1 MTNWERERDIR
12 EAEKAARE
20 PFFQVSPYVP
30 YQATPEGLNI
40 HQYELFNFNTDAFPF
55 VNEYIS
61 KLPEYLSKY
70 FVKRYIRT
78 FRKNGYRAANSW
90 VRETMQ
96 KGILDRVEG
105 VMNRYPILTAINKP
119 KGNVYTF
126 GFIKNKKVLR
136 KSVGLDEFT
145 LHDVEDFSKSI
156 AAELEEMVA
165 EFEDKYIRNRA
176 TPITEEA
183 EIDRIFNALYKKMA
197 YFTKMKGVN
206 PPFYSKFEK
215 GNLDDES
222 LNIAIE
228 KMRSENW
235 WQRQLMAIR
244 SRIREHLAIA
254 VGQVQAK
261 ASPYASREAIAEWKT
276 QKRKNRQYI
285 KQMVLINEDDQEE
298 IIALDEMF
306 YKTVSNPA
314 VRRCE
319 LMVRMRGFEEVA
331 KQLGHAGEFY
341 TLTAPSCYHA
351 VHSHGGFIKNW
362 NFSSPADTQ
371 KYLCS
376 VFAKIRAS
384 LKRQGIDPYGFR
396 VVEPHHDGTPHWHL
410 LLFMPQEHVDAC
422 RTTFKR
428 YALEA
433 FGDEIGAQEHRF
445 TATAIDWEKGS
456 ATGYIAKYIAK
467 NIDGYQCDDDTDDET
482 GEKLKDMAANVS
494 AWASKWRIRQFQQI
508 GGSPVSVWRECRRKR
523 GAAVE
528 GDEKLTELVQLADKG
543 DWAGY
548 TLLQGNGNPCAQRKD
563 LLARTAYEDRKP
575 NDYGEISKKII
586 GFFNQVTTQTIFTRT
601 KAWKIVKK
609 AVVEGL
615 LKISG
620 LCPPWS
626 SVNNCTERKNDR
638 KEIPDV
644 WQAEEQH
651 HTLEKGEFLTA
662 FDKKKRWLKKN
673 RINLTASEKADLL
686 LGRKVRL
693 KSGEFLIF
701 KYGEIIKIGGLHE
714 QLH

>member
-1 MTNWERERDIR
+1 MTNWEHERDIR

-40 HQYELFNFNTDAFPF
+40 HQYELFNFNADAFPF

-105 VMNRYPILTAINKP
+105 VMNRYPILTAVNKP

-176 TPITEEA
+176 TPISEEA
-183 EIDRIFNALYKKMA
+183 EIDRIFTALYKKMA

-215 GNLDDES
+215 GNLDEDS

-228 KMRSENW
+228 KMRSVDW
-235 WQRQLMAIR
+235 WIGMLSAIR

-254 VGQVQAK
+254 VGQVQK
-261 ASPYASREAIAEWKT
+261 LASPYASREAIAEWKSK
-276 QKRKNRQYI
+276 KRKNKQYL
-285 KQMVLINEDDQEE
+285 KQMVLINEDNPEE
-298 IIALDEMF
+298 VIPLDEMF
-306 YKTVSNPA
+306 YKTNSYSVI
-314 VRRCE
+314 RRYE
-319 LMVRMRGFEEVA
+319 LMKRISDFETIA
-331 KQLGHAGEFY
+331 KDLGHAGEFY
-341 TLTAPSCYHA
+341 TFTAPSCYHA

-384 LKRQGIDPYGFR
+384 LKRQGINPYGFR

-422 RTTFKR
+422 RATFKR

-433 FGDEIGAQEHRF
+433 FGDEPGAAEHRF

-456 ATGYIAKYIAK
+456 AAGYIAKYIAK
-467 NIDGYQCDDDTDDET
+467 NIDGYKCDNDVDDET

-543 DWAGY
+543 DWAGF
-548 TLLQGNGNPCAQRKD
+548 TLLQCGGKPYAPRKEM
-563 LLARTAYEDRKP
+563 LARTKYEDRKP
-575 NDYGEISKKII
+575 NNYGEVSKKIV
-586 GFFNQVTTQTIFTRT
+586 GFFNQQTLKDVITRT
-601 KAWKIVKK
+601 KTWKIVKK
-609 AVVEGL
+609 AIVEGL
-615 LKISG
+615 MKISG